1 MFASFPFIVEVS
13 PAHPPILKG
22 SALPIVRRISSLA
35 SLALFA
41 LPLAAQQH
49 KVTQAEV
56 DRITHDAILIDT
68 HNDVTS
74 LTVTGYDIATPNK
87 NGQTDLARMKGFLG
101 AEFFA
106 VYVGAEYV
114 NGNHSANRT
123 LQMIDTVRTDVI
135 AAHPNE
141 FVFATTAD
149 DIVRAHNQH
158 KIAALMGIEGGHAI
172 EDSLRLLRDYY
183 ALGIR
188 YMTLTHFNTNSWADA
203 QGDADNPKVEH
214 HNGLTPFGKDVVRE
228 MNRLGMMV
236 DISHTA
242 DKTFWDALETSS
254 APIIASHSSCRAISN
269 HTRNMTDEMIKAL
282 AAKGGTMQINFDCSY
297 LSQRYNDASK
307 PLQASMRDRYMAAMK
322 IEDPAEKTAAID
334 KLRAEFTEK
343 LPPAT
348 LADVVDQID
357 HAVKVGGIDHVGIGT
372 DFDGVACVPA
382 ELSSY
387 DKFPALTRALLE
399 KGYSADDIKKIY
411 GGNLLR
417 VMRAVEQR
425 ARELSSTPAIHS
437 DVAKK

>member
-1 MFASFPFIVEVS
+1 M
-13 PAHPPILKG
+13 
-22 SALPIVRRISSLA
+22 
-35 SLALFA
+35 
-41 LPLAAQQH
+41 
-49 KVTQAEV
+49 TQAEV
-56 DRITHDAILIDT
+56 DRITRDAILIDT

-87 NGQTDLARMKGFLG
+87 QGQTDLARMKGFLG

-106 VYVGAEYV
+106 VFVGAEYV

-282 AAKGGTMQINFDCSY
+282 AAKGGSMQINFDCGY

-322 IEDPAEKTAAID
+322 IEDPAEKSAAID

-357 HAVKVGGIDHVGIGT
+357 HAVKIGGIDHVGIGT

-425 ARELSSTPAIHS
+425 ARELSTTPAIHS

>member
-1 MFASFPFIVEVS
+1 LFS
-13 PAHPPILKG
+13 KG
-22 SALPIVRRISSLA
+22 SPLVRFHALAVVF
-35 SLALFA
+35 LFV
-41 LPLAAQQH
+41 PFVFSVAAQTPRA
-49 KVTQAEV
+49 KPVTDAEV
-56 DRITHDAILIDT
+56 AAITRDAILIDT
-68 HNDVTS
+68 HDDVPS
-74 LTVTGYDIATPNK
+74 KTVDGYDIGSPNRK
-87 NGQTDLARMKGFLG
+87 GQTDLARMKGFLG

-114 NGNHSANRT
+114 EGNHSANRT
-123 LQMIDTVRTDVI
+123 LQMIDTVRTDI
-135 AAHPNE
+135 IGAHPND

-149 DIVRAHNQH
+149 EIVAAHNQH

-188 YMTLTHFNTNSWADA
+188 YMTLTHFNTNNWADS
-203 QGDADNPKVEH
+203 QGDFEDPKVKH

-242 DKTFWDALETSS
+242 DKTFYDALEVST
-254 APIIASHSSCRAISN
+254 APIIASHSSCRAVSS
-269 HTRNMTDEMIKAL
+269 HTRNMTDDMIRAL
-282 AAKGGTMQINFDCSY
+282 AAKGGTMQINFDCGY
-297 LSQRYNDASK
+297 LSQRYSDASK
-307 PLQASMRDRYMAAMK
+307 LVMAELRPRMQEARK
-322 IEDPAEKTAAID
+322 IEDPVARAEAID
-334 KLRAEFTEK
+334 KLEEDATVK

-348 LADVVDQID
+348 LADVVAQID

-372 DFDGVACVPA
+372 DFDGVNCVPA
-382 ELSSY
+382 ELGSY

-399 KGYSADDIKKIY
+399 KGYSATDIKKIY

-425 ARELSSTPAIHS
+425 ARELKSTSPIET
-437 DVAKK
+437 KIGK

>member
-1 MFASFPFIVEVS
+1 MIQLRTFAVF
-13 PAHPPILKG
+13 ALLG
-22 SALPIVRRISSLA
+22 SAVYPV
-35 SLALFA
+35 
-41 LPLAAQQH
+41 AAQ
-49 KVTQAEV
+49 KPRTKSVTDAEV
-56 DRITHDAILIDT
+56 ARITREAILIDT
-68 HNDVTS
+68 HDDVPS
-74 LTVTGYDIATPNK
+74 KTVNGYNIGTPNK
-87 NGQTDLARMKGFLG
+87 SGQTDLARMKGFLG

-106 VYVGAEYV
+106 VFVDAEYV

-135 AAHPNE
+135 GAHPNE

-149 DIVRAHNQH
+149 EIVRAHDEH

-183 ALGIR
+183 ALGVR
-188 YMTLTHFNTNSWADA
+188 YMTLTHFNTNNWADA
-203 QGDADNPKVEH
+203 QGDFNNPKVKH

-242 DKTFWDALETSS
+242 DKTFYDALEVST

-269 HTRNMTDEMIKAL
+269 HTRNMTDDMIRAL
-282 AAKGGTMQINFDCSY
+282 AAKGGTMQINFDCDY
-297 LSQRYNDASK
+297 LSQRYYDDSR
-307 PLQASMRDRYMAAMK
+307 PVMAALRPKLAEARK
-322 IEDPAEKTAAID
+322 IEDPIAREAAVD
-334 KLRAEFTEK
+334 QLESDAMAKV
-343 LPPAT
+343 PPAT
-348 LADVVDQID
+348 LADVVAQID

-372 DFDGVACVPA
+372 DFDGVNCVPA
-382 ELSSY
+382 GLESY

-399 KGYSADDIKKIY
+399 KGYSAEDIKKIY

-425 ARELSSTPAIHS
+425 ARELKSTPPIETQIG
-437 DVAKK
+437 K